1 MAGKSPLS
9 DTERYWVETL
19 TEDLCR
25 AASVDNREDA
35 YRQISWEA
43 FLSCFRSWHGAYGDA
58 FWDRAAQEMDLA
70 IRAEKSGRSKLR
82 NRELSLDKPV
92 SPESETPY
100 LDFLPGACGDCANRV
115 AFFDFLARL
124 PLAQNQLS
132 SSVLRGYSPAEIC
145 FRYQWTT
152 EEYLAHLEG
161 LQDALLSY
169 EAI

>member
-9 DTERYWVETL
+9 DTERYWVEAL

-25 AASVDNREDA
+25 AASVDNREEA

-58 FWDRAAQEMDLA
+58 FWDRAAQEMELA
-70 IRAEKSGRSKLR
+70 ILSEKSSRDRHLFQ
-82 NRELSLDKPV
+82 ELSLHKPV

-145 FRYQWTT
+145 FRYRWTI